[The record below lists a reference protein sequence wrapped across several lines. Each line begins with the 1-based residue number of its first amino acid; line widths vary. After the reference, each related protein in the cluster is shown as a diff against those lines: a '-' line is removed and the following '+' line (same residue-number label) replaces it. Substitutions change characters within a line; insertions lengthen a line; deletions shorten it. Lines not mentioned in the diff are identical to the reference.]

1 MTQRWWGQARHRA
14 AIGGQVVDERTKRPV
29 SDAVVVLTGVPD
41 EFKARWE
48 ASMDAARQ
56 SGPERVNRLDL
67 TRTSAAGYYYFL
79 DLPKGMYE
87 LTATGFGRTPPVG
100 TGKAKVSLDQDGN
113 VVMTTVDLT
122 LKYRKEDP
130 QRL

>member
-1 MTQRWWGQARHRA
+1 MSQRWWGQARHRV

-41 EFKARWE
+41 EFKVRCE

-79 DLPKGMYE
+79 DLPKGQYE
-87 LTATGFGRTPPVG
+87 LKATGLGRISPVG
-100 TGKAKVSLDQDGN
+100 TGKANVSLDQDGN

-130 QRL
+130 KRL